1 MTSQEREKI
10 TKRMLWIIPAMIPCI
25 IGDYCMGLEPKNS
38 TAVSFMISTGWL
50 TIADWR
56 IALSNIGGLIGT
68 ALYMVAALAFVRY
81 LNEKLARCG
90 DKWSRRFLKLYIAG
104 LYWGCM
110 VFIYFHLACGTLIH
124 NYNVI
129 YEAAQGDTARAVA
142 AWNRSYTVQAVP
154 YWVSFVVLGIT
165 STGGWI
171 AIILRG
177 VLPLKKLWVL
187 AAPLLIAG
195 IGFLLEWILPLPFN
209 GFASGFESFGWIV
222 MFLGGIQAIKKDA
235 VGIRNGA
242 VGMVH
247 LYDPEVQERVVKLGL
262 TTMEEIRKR
271 SVRFKSLCLPGYLI
285 YVLLCVYALNGARG
299 FWPGFWQA
307 FVILSIMNLID
318 RFLIDEYWVGHTK
331 AWIIPGTE
339 DLRPYITAKDKQR
352 KWIMGTVGMALIAAV
367 LSGIMALI
375 LK

>member
-10 TKRMLWIIPAMIPCI
+10 TKRMLWIIPGLILAI
-25 IGDYCMGLEPKNS
+25 IGDYWMGLEPKGS

-56 IALSNIGGLIGT
+56 IALSNVGGLIGT
-68 ALYMVAALAFVRY
+68 VFYTIAAMSFIEY
-81 LNEKLARCG
+81 LKYKLSQCS
-90 DKWSRRFLKLYIAG
+90 DKWGRRFLKLYIAG

-222 MFLGGIQAIKKDA
+222 MFLGGIQAIKKD
-235 VGIRNGA
+235 
-242 VGMVH
+242 
-247 LYDPEVQERVVKLGL
+247 ER
-262 TTMEEIRKR
+262 TDNR
-271 SVRFKSLCLPGYLI
+271 
-285 YVLLCVYALNGARG
+285 
-299 FWPGFWQA
+299 
-307 FVILSIMNLID
+307 
-318 RFLIDEYWVGHTK
+318 
-331 AWIIPGTE
+331 
-339 DLRPYITAKDKQR
+339 
-352 KWIMGTVGMALIAAV
+352 
-367 LSGIMALI
+367 
-375 LK
+375 